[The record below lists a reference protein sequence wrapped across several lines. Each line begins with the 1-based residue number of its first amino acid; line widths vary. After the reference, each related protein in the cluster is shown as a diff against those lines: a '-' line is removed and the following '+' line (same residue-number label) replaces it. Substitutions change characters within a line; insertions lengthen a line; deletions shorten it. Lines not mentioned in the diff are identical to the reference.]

1 MQVHIITIGKELLIG
16 DVVNTNASWIGQ
28 FFTEQGLECTRS
40 VTVDD
45 DMESILREMD
55 YSLKNA
61 GITIMTGGLGPTHD
75 DVTRNALCRYFEVGL
90 TDHEPSRA
98 HIRNMFEK
106 RGIPLS
112 ASNLEQSKV
121 PSNCE
126 VLFNKKGTAPGMYF
140 KMNDHVLAALP
151 GVPLEMKHLIRE
163 ELMPKLTD
171 EFGLQ
176 PCYYWR
182 YLQVAGIGES
192 TLSDLNIGNINR
204 YLNGRVSLAFL
215 PGVQGITLR
224 LSSYADTPEKAQQ
237 AARPLEEHIRNT
249 AGDFIFS
256 DQPGDTIQAATGRLL
271 AAGNHSLALAESC
284 SGGLISSKVTDIS
297 GSSAYYHGGVCA
309 YSNQA
314 KMDLLGVHAD
324 VLNQHGAV
332 SKPVALQM
340 ALGAAQMFN
349 ADIGL
354 STTGIAGPGG
364 GTPEKPV
371 GTVWIG
377 YWSADTHFAV
387 KAMLFRDRMINKE
400 RTAIIALDIIR
411 RQLSGIET
419 FPYDLKPEFA

>member
-16 DVVNTNASWIGQ
+16 DVVNTNTAWIGQ
-28 FFTEQGLECTRS
+28 FFTEQGLECSRS

-45 DMESILREMD
+45 DAESILREMD
-55 YSLKNA
+55 CSLKSA
-61 GITIMTGGLGPTHD
+61 DITIMTGGLGPTHD
-75 DVTRNALCRYFEVGL
+75 DVTRNVLCRYFDVGL

-98 HIRNMFEK
+98 HIRHMFEK

-126 VLFNKKGTAPGMYF
+126 VLFNRKGTAPGMYF
-140 KMNDHVLAALP
+140 KMDGRVLAALP
-151 GVPLEMKHLIRE
+151 GVPLEMKHLIRD
-163 ELMPKLTD
+163 ELMPKLTA

-176 PCYYWR
+176 PCYYSR
-182 YLQVAGIGES
+182 YLQIAGIGES
-192 TLSDLNIGNINR
+192 TLSDLNIGNITR
-204 YLNGRVSLAFL
+204 YLNGKVALAFL

-224 LSSYADTPEKAQQ
+224 LSSYADSPEKAQQ
-237 AARPLEEHIRNT
+237 AARPLEDHIRKT

-256 DQPGDTIQAATGRLL
+256 DLPDDTIQAAAGRLL
-271 AAGNHSLALAESC
+271 SANKCSLALAESC
-284 SGGLISSKVTDIS
+284 SGGLISSKVTDVS
-297 GSSAYYHGGVCA
+297 GSSAYYKGGVCA

-314 KMDLLGVHAD
+314 KMDLLGVDAD
-324 VLNQHGAV
+324 VLNEHGAV

-340 ALGAAQMFN
+340 ALGAARRFN

-354 STTGIAGPGG
+354 STTGVAGPGG
-364 GTPEKPV
+364 GSAEKPV
-371 GTVWIG
+371 GTIWIG

-387 KAMLFRDRMINKE
+387 KAMLFRDRLINKE
-400 RTAIIALDIIR
+400 RTAIIALDILR